1 MSSSTGY
8 FALLLA
14 LLGAVLFVSTTSLSV
29 TGSSSSSAPSPYAL
43 AFLVILLA
51 LAGVVAFRRGR
62 RRR

>member
-14 LLGAVLFVSTTSLSV
+14 LLGAVLFVSMTSLSV

-62 RRR
+62 R